1 MGITDRALSIWEV
14 FVFGFIHGSLCIT
27 GGILLRLLKDQ
38 FYCTTYLLIHT
49 ARWSV
54 GHSVSRTCIRPKC
67 FRRLKGWS
75 GVLAEVSSDIRSLR
89 FPNAACTQAEVKLLD
104 LESTRVIAI
113 VTPDNGNTYKF
124 VTLCQR

>member
-38 FYCTTYLLIHT
+38 FYCTTYLLIHP

-54 GHSVSRTCIRPKC
+54 GHSVSRTCVRPKC
-67 FRRLKGWS
+67 FRRLKGRS
-75 GVLAEVSSDIRSLR
+75 GVFAEVSSDIRSLR

-104 LESTRVIAI
+104 LESTRAIAMFM
-113 VTPDNGNTYKF
+113 PFNGNMYTF
-124 VTLCQR
+124 LTLCQR